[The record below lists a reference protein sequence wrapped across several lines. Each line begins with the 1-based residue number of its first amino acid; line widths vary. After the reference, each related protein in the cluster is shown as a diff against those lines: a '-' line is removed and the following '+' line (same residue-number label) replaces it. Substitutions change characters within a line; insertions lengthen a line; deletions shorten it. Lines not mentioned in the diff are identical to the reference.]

1 MSDPVNSRDNLGIM
15 SELLFIKEKNDITLY
30 KRPGKLRASSRGDT
44 EGSSVIHLNWA

>member
-1 MSDPVNSRDNLGIM
+1 MFDPVNSRDSKGFK